1 MKEKRQK
8 MICTLIRKNN
18 VETQSQLAELLG
30 KSGFSVTQTTVSRD
44 IKELKLIKV
53 LADDGISY
61 KYTLPE
67 QSVINEKKY
76 TEIFERQVIKA
87 FCTDTM
93 VVVRTHAGA
102 AALVGQAVD
111 ALDDDTIF
119 GTIAGYDT
127 VFISTKSTEAAK
139 RLYDIIKKTSK

>member
-8 MICTLIRKNN
+8 MICSLIRKHNI
-18 VETQSQLAELLG
+18 ETQSQLADLLG
-30 KSGFSVTQTTVSRD
+30 KSGFTVTQTTVSRD

-61 KYTLPE
+61 KYTLSE
-67 QSVINEKKY
+67 QNIINEKKY
-76 TEIFERQVIKA
+76 TEIFEKQVLRA
-87 FCTDTM
+87 FCSDTM
-93 VVVRTHAGA
+93 VVVRTHSGA

-111 ALDDDTIF
+111 ALDDDAVL

-127 VFISTKSTEAAK
+127 VFIATKNTESAEK
-139 RLYDIIKKTSK
+139 LYDIIKHSPK